1 MKINADIARMLE
13 YAQQHW
19 FKLLL
24 VAIALYLF
32 SQKEFSFSINLSDP
46 EESQEQPLNQ
56 GNRPQAAQKK
66 QYFTEKVASKKGIL
80 DRFDLSPFGSS
91 STKPSALNQLENIPE
106 TKKQEYLK
114 RFAKVVIEERRKY
127 GIPSSV
133 ILGTAYLH
141 SLAGMND
148 VTGTANNHFAI
159 PCSTDWRGASHQS
172 KGQCYR
178 KYENA
183 WTSFRDNSLYLSSGK
198 FANLQ
203 SQGST
208 NYKGWAKQLEKMDYS
223 HLDNFSDQLIQ
234 VIEFYGLNALDAK

>member
-1 MKINADIARMLE
+1 MKINADIAKMLE

-24 VAIALYLF
+24 LAIALYLF
-32 SQKEFSFSINLSDP
+32 TQKEFSFSINLSDP
-46 EESQEQPLNQ
+46 EESQEMPLNQ
-56 GNRPQAAQKK
+56 GSRPQAAQKK
-66 QYFTEKVASKKGIL
+66 QYFTEKVATKKGIL
-80 DRFDLSPFGSS
+80 DRFDLSPFGSTS
-91 STKPSALNQLENIPE
+91 ATPSALDQLENIQE

-114 RFAKVVIEERRKY
+114 RFAKVVVEERRKY

-141 SLAGMND
+141 SLAGGQK
-148 VTGTANNHFAI
+148 VSSIANNHFAI
-159 PCSTDWRGASHQS
+159 PCSVDWRGASVQS

-203 SQGST
+203 SLGST
-208 NYKGWAKQLEKMDYS
+208 NYKDWAQQLEKMNYS
-223 HLDNFSDQLIQ
+223 HLNNFSDQLIQ
-234 VIEFYGLNALDAK
+234 VIEHYGLNALDSK

>member
-1 MKINADIARMLE
+1 MKINADIASMLE

-24 VAIALYLF
+24 LAIALYLF

-46 EESQEQPLNQ
+46 KESQEMPLNQ

-66 QYFTEKVASKKGIL
+66 QYFTEKVASQRGIL

-91 STKPSALNQLENIPE
+91 SPTPSALDQLENIPE
-106 TKKQEYLK
+106 AKKQEYLK
-114 RFAKVVIEERRKY
+114 RFAKVVVEERRKY

-141 SLAGMND
+141 SMAGMHEIIPI
-148 VTGTANNHFAI
+148 TNNHFTI
-159 PCSTDWRGASHQS
+159 PCSADWRGASQQS
-172 KGQCYR
+172 NGQCYR
-178 KYENA
+178 QYENA

-203 SQGST
+203 SLGST
-208 NYKGWAKQLEKMDYS
+208 NYKGWAQQLEKMGYS
-223 HLDNFSDQLIQ
+223 HLDNFSEQLIQ
-234 VIEFYGLNALDAK
+234 VIEYYGLSALDSK